1 MAQNQYFLCAA
12 RDVAE
17 RQVLLIGDEAHHA
30 INVLR
35 KKIGDRFFVVDG
47 IGHEFFVELVAVEKG
62 NLTCTIL
69 EKKVKPHELPM
80 EIILG
85 QALIKSDHFDIVCEK
100 AVELGVHTI
109 MPLRTERSLVEPK
122 NQKLIRWKKIIE
134 SATKQSRRS
143 ILAELTEIKSLSH
156 LIEDTR
162 GFDLKLMCHENAKTT
177 MNEIISDRKFSRIL
191 ILIGPEGGFTESETA
206 LAIEHQFDMV
216 SLGERRL
223 RAETAALC
231 AVSYFSLLRS

>member
-1 MAQNQYFLCAA
+1 MAQNQYFLCDA

-30 INVLR
+30 VNVLR

-47 IGHEFFVELVAVEKG
+47 IGHEFFVELVEVEKD
-62 NLTCTIL
+62 NLTCAIL
-69 EKKVKPHELPM
+69 EKKVKPRELSV
-80 EIILG
+80 EIVLG
-85 QALIKSDHFDIVCEK
+85 QALIKSDHFDTVCEK

-109 MPLRTERSLVEPK
+109 IPLRTERSLVEPK

-134 SATKQSRRS
+134 AATKQSRRS
-143 ILAELTEIKSLSH
+143 VLAELTEIQSLSH
-156 LIEDTR
+156 LIGDTTE
-162 GFDLKLMCHENAKTT
+162 FDLKLMCHENAKTT

-191 ILIGPEGGFTESETA
+191 ILIGPEGGFTESEAA
-206 LAIEHQFDMV
+206 LAVEHQFDMV

-231 AVSYFSLLRS
+231 AVSYFSLLQS